1 MVGKT
6 MVDHIHILGAS
17 GSGTSTLGDALTQ
30 SFGYVHL
37 DTDDYF
43 WEPTEPPFQQ
53 PRARQQRQA
62 LLGAAL
68 DAHPRWVLSGSLCGW
83 GDIFIPRFDLVI
95 FLCIPQEIRI
105 ARLTE
110 REQRRF
116 GQEALVPGGAMH
128 DAHVAFMNWAAAYD
142 EGGDDMRSRRR
153 HEQWLAALPCP
164 CICLEGPLTVEA
176 QVTRLKKVLAGG

>member
-1 MVGKT
+1 
-6 MVDHIHILGAS
+6 MVDHLHILGAS
-17 GSGTSTLGDALTQ
+17 GSGTSTLGDALAQ

-53 PRARQQRQA
+53 PRERQQRQA
-62 LLGAAL
+62 VLGAAL

-95 FLCIPQEIRI
+95 FLFVPQEIRI
-105 ARLTE
+105 ARLKD

-116 GQEALVPGGAMH
+116 GKEALAPGGAMH
-128 DAHVAFMNWAAAYD
+128 EAHVAFMSWAAAYD

-153 HEQWLAALPCP
+153 HEQWLAVLPCP
-164 CICLEGPLTVEA
+164 CIRLEGPLGVEE
-176 QVTRLKKVLAGG
+176 QMVQLGKSLAGS

>member
-1 MVGKT
+1 

-17 GSGTSTLGDALTQ
+17 GSGTSTLGDALAR
-30 SFGYVHL
+30 SFGYIHL

-53 PRARQQRQA
+53 TRERQQRQA

-95 FLCIPQEIRI
+95 FLCVPQEIRM
-105 ARLTE
+105 ARLKA

-116 GQEALVPGGAMH
+116 GKAALAPGGGMH
-128 DAHVAFMNWAAAYD
+128 AAHMSFLNWAAAYD

-153 HEQWLAALPCP
+153 HEQWLASLPCP
-164 CICLEGPLTVEA
+164 CIRLEGLLTVEE
-176 QVTRLKKVLAGG
+176 QVTRLEKVLAEG